1 MGSVAVRAIA
11 QNCRCMRVIQV
22 VLIKCMMAKESDID
36 DLEAQQEH
44 VLCVCEACFRIS
56 LFCDTSY
63 RQLVLSAQLH
73 GARKNTHATC
83 ECTAD

>member
-63 RQLVLSAQLH
+63 RQLVLKRAT
-73 GARKNTHATC
+73 ARRTKKYARYYRMYS
-83 ECTAD
+83 